1 MSIVITD
8 HRTIHNEADAITN
21 WTGAATLFTADPDP
35 VESTG
40 NIGYVV
46 SNATVDAYP
55 TQAAVNLTNR
65 LIYAWVLPRGAMD
78 TLALGGVSIHLGDGT
93 NRIAYHRAGSNVSA
107 FRHESGP
114 VFWQCVVLD
123 TSNRPTLTTTRAGVL
138 ANLNITAITQLG
150 VTFKTLSKAIGGI
163 SNCFVDIIRYGDF
176 TANNGAMITISSGTV
191 ADPGTFADIALL
203 DRSTGNQQGYGIVR
217 ELGSGLYGVQGG
229 LRFGSATTSTYFKD
243 NNVSVAFE
251 DRGLSSSTAY
261 TIYILG
267 NATTSTTFQ
276 LGNKVGTGNNAGGNQ
291 GCSITVPPNV
301 GCSFVSTDTNVNNVF
316 LYGSTLSGFSRG
328 VQMRTNQEFIGSVL
342 TLSGTFEP
350 NGASVINSTISSS
363 INTTASLV
371 TSVADMNN
379 IVNTTF
385 SSNNRALKLT
395 STGTYSFV
403 GLKFSNNTFDIE
415 NASTGLITI
424 NTDAETTVATFT
436 NTNGGSTVIIA
447 TKSYTIKNIIEGT
460 EIRIFK
466 QSDLTE
472 LGGAEVVGISPS
484 GINNV
489 VVSSDTDNPG
499 RYKVVYSYNYSG
511 DIPIFVVAHS
521 RQYQWLRQNDILT
534 SSDKSLT
541 IVQLFDRQYDFGS
554 NP

>member
-1 MSIVITD
+1 MSVVITD

-21 WTGAATLFTADPDP
+21 WTGAPTLFTADPDP

-40 NIGYVV
+40 NIGYAV
-46 SNATVDAYP
+46 SAATVDAYP

-65 LIYAWVLPRGAMD
+65 LIYAWVQPRGAMD
-78 TLALGGVSIHLGDGT
+78 TLANGGVSMHIGDGT
-93 NRIAYHRAGSNVSA
+93 NRIAYHLAGSNASL
-107 FRHESGP
+107 FRHEIGP
-114 VFWQCVVLD
+114 VFWQCLVLD
-123 TSNRPTLTTTRAGVL
+123 TSNRPALTTTRAGAL
-138 ANLNITAITQLG
+138 ANLNIASITQLG
-150 VTFKTLSKAIGGI
+150 VTFKTLAKALGGV

-176 TANNGAMITISSGTV
+176 TANNGAMISISSGTV
-191 ADPGTFADIALL
+191 ADPGKFADITLL

-217 ELGSGLYGVQGG
+217 ELGAGLYGVQGG
-229 LRFGSATTSTYFKD
+229 LRFGSSTTSTYFKD
-243 NNVSVAFE
+243 TNVTVTFE
-251 DRGLSSSTAY
+251 NRGLSSSTAY

-276 LGNKVGTGNNAGGNQ
+276 LGNKVGTGNNAVGSD
-291 GCSITVPPNV
+291 GCIVNVPTNV

-328 VQMRTNQEFIGSVL
+328 MRMRTNQEFIGSVL

-363 INTTASLV
+363 VNTTASLV
-371 TSVADMNN
+371 TSVAHMSN

-385 SSNNRALKLT
+385 SGNNRALKLT

-424 NTDAETTVATFT
+424 NTDANTTVATFT
-436 NTNGGSTVIIA
+436 NTNGGSTVIVA
-447 TKSYTIKNIIEGT
+447 TKSYTIKNIAANT

-472 LGGAEVVGISPS
+472 LGGVEVVGPTPS
-484 GINNV
+484 GVNNV
-489 VVSSDTDNPG
+489 SVSADTDNPG
-499 RYKVVYSYNYSG
+499 RYQVLYSYNYSG

-521 RQYQWLRQNDILT
+521 LQYQWLRQSDILT
-534 SSDKSLT
+534 SLDKSLT
-541 IVQLFDRQYDFGS
+541 IVQLIDRQYDFGS
-554 NP
+554 SP